1 MTIQDLIT
9 QLSKYPNSLELSEIK
24 VTLGIELE
32 PRMGRIQSAY
42 LADQRIAGGHPWGC
56 LQHRERQT
64 NLASISTA
72 LLHGLKMS
80 RK

>member
-1 MTIQDLIT
+1 MTIEKLINA
-9 QLSKYPNSLELSEIK
+9 LSAYPSNLDLSEIK
-24 VTLGIELE
+24 VSLAIELD

-72 LLHGLKMS
+72 LLQGLKLS
-80 RK
+80 KK